1 MSIFFNISTPE
12 LEVDEIN
19 DEVCRTGD
27 FILGE
32 SALHDQ
38 RSPDGD
44 LLLLLPGHVVP
55 DALLEVQLHD
65 RPLSNNSVLF
75 PPSVGPSG
83 RAWLVDTSAD
93 VVQQDAERIHQGYQ
107 GWDGKNGG
115 SKETKEAKETNR
127 GAEVRR
133 PG

>member
-1 MSIFFNISTPE
+1 LPP
-12 LEVDEIN
+12 
-19 DEVCRTGD
+19 GD
-27 FILGE
+27 KLPHRGQHALRVFEGDTCAPAEKGE
-32 SALHDQ
+32 SAVHDQ

-55 DALLEVQLHD
+55 DALLVVQLHD

-115 SKETKEAKETNR
+115 SKETKETNR
-127 GAEVRR
+127 GAEVR
-133 PG
+133 